1 MVEEGSQ
8 CPLCLAATDPFGDH
22 FIACGGN
29 GDRILRHNSV
39 RDVLFSA
46 ARSAGPFPHS

>member
-29 GDRILRHNSV
+29 
-39 RDVLFSA
+39 A
-46 ARSAGPFPHS
+46 